1 MEGTLR
7 KRQSLPSVLQSF
19 APTRLADEV
28 LSGVY
33 ERLLAMP
40 DRLVAVNSSV
50 KVEEMLA
57 NGSFGQLATTGGR
70 YE

>member
-7 KRQSLPSVLQSF
+7 KRPSLPSVLQSF

-28 LSGVY
+28 LSEVY
-33 ERLLAMP
+33 ERLLARP
-40 DRLVAVNSSV
+40 RLVAANGSA
-50 KVEEMLA
+50 KDEEMLA
-57 NGSFGQLATTGGR
+57 NGSLVQFATTGGR